1 MKIKGALLALLM
13 LIMAGCAAL
22 PTPGGT
28 NSDRPPVIS
37 LDDITQPYRKI
48 GRILVTRKVYFADY
62 AVSPNLHEWAT
73 QALREE
79 AGKLSADA
87 VILPEIT
94 SHQLDIVSF
103 PAFPATEYRAVGVAI
118 KFGK

>member
-13 LIMAGCAAL
+13 LVMTGCAAI

-28 NSDRPPVIS
+28 GSDLPPVLS
-37 LDDITQPYRKI
+37 LDAITQSYSKI
-48 GRILVTRKVYFADY
+48 GRILVTRKVYFTDY

-73 QALREE
+73 QTLRAE
-79 AGKLSADA
+79 AGKLNADA

-94 SHQLDIVSF
+94 SRQLDIVSF
-103 PAFPATEYRAVGVAI
+103 PAFPATEYRAAGVAI
-118 KFGK
+118 KFSR